1 VYVDLQQFCFRQN
14 PRFSTLMAISER
26 TPWKIAENR
35 TLKRGSSPPEQ
46 RYGTF
51 KSLHLK
57 HLCSATLKQIQN
69 LVPHRLMSRLK
80 IQVHSRRHS
89 CDVTSSS
96 IWRPSLQPE
105 KLAQDPIAR
114 FSSASLQT
122 AFQTRSRAHYEVF
135 LILVLHHPDSQLITD
150 ARHSGE
156 GRGEPES
163 GAKEHRLSCQ
173 RRSGSA

>member
-1 VYVDLQQFCFRQN
+1 MGF
-14 PRFSTLMAISER
+14 
-26 TPWKIAENR
+26 K
-35 TLKRGSSPPEQ
+35 SPPKQ
-46 RYGTF
+46 RYDTF
-51 KSLHLK
+51 KSLYLNLK

-96 IWRPSLQPE
+96 IWRPSLPPE

-135 LILVLHHPDSQLITD
+135 LILVLHHPETRAFLPAPRCRRNPPAILCNPPNGGNCRAGRAHKHHPCRGS
-150 ARHSGE
+150 RPSG
-156 GRGEPES
+156 
-163 GAKEHRLSCQ
+163 Q
-173 RRSGSA
+173 